1 MQFSQLHYLPIAPL
15 FFAVLIGI
23 FFLVLLLIQ
32 LGILRY
38 AYMRLGVS
46 STGAFILLARQLF
59 QYSGLAFACGNGFR
73 GPRDRVLR
81 NALRGAYGGAMA
93 WHNHCCERWRNRDS
107 DRHVHLFA
115 CQK

>member
-38 AYMRLGVS
+38 AYMQLGVS
-46 STGAFILLARQLF
+46 STGAFMLLAGSLLGSYFNFPVWHLPAETVPRLGR
-59 QYSGLAFACGNGFR
+59 SSSSECATWCLRWCNG
-73 GPRDRVLR
+73 PAQSL
-81 NALRGAYGGAMA
+81 L
-93 WHNHCCERWRNRDS
+93 
-107 DRHVHLFA
+107 
-115 CQK
+115 